1 MIASDGNFDSAVE
14 AIEGTL
20 SNWNRIDS
28 IWVRVQS
35 SSYYWSFPIGDRAL
49 YYPAVTLTSISPT
62 SGNRLQTL
70 YDTLNGSNFIAGVT
84 TVNFGPNITIDSVV
98 VLSASQLRAYI
109 TISATA
115 ATGTRDV
122 SVSNPSP
129 GGGTATLSN
138 AFTVNNPAPIV
149 TSISPTSGNRL
160 QTLYDTLNGSNFIAG
175 VTTVNF
181 GPNITIDSVVVL
193 SASQLR
199 AYITISA
206 TAATGT
212 RDVSVSNPSPG
223 GGTATL
229 SNAFTVNNPAP
240 IVTSISPTSGNRLQT
255 LYDTLNGSN
264 FISGVTVVNYGP
276 GINVISTT
284 VSSPTRIVANI
295 SISASAAT
303 GARRVYVTNSP
314 PGGGTDSSR
323 TFTVNNPAPSLIAIS
338 PDSGIRGQ
346 SLIVTFTGTG
356 YIDGVSSVNVGP
368 GITVDSLT
376 VLDPTR
382 IRAYISISF
391 GATPGN
397 RNFSVTNTPPGG
409 GTSENRVF
417 RVNNPGPTLTG
428 ITPAMGN
435 RLDTLAV
442 TFIGTNFFSGITSVN
457 VGQGIIVR
465 STIVVSPETLTA
477 NITITD
483 TAATGPR
490 NFSVTNASPG
500 GGTSGSQTFT
510 INNPVPV
517 LDSINPTDAS
527 RGQTLNLTLRGRKFI
542 RGASFVNI
550 TPTGIAIDSTSVNSG
565 TQMTARITV
574 TSSATV
580 GTYSVSVINQPPG
593 GGASGSVT
601 FNVINNAPTA
611 PRLMAPAHGDT
622 LQLMDPAVP
631 VSFTWRRSL
640 DPDPLDTLS
649 YTLTLWGA
657 NLDTL
662 FSGLTDTSVSL
673 DIMERLQVATDYW
686 WTIRVTD
693 HIVTVTS
700 PDTFLFRTSNTITAA
715 DLLPEIPKE
724 YRVFQNYPNPF
735 NTSTTIRYELPK
747 ESRVLLKVFNILGQE
762 VATLV
767 DEVKRPGRYSVQWNA
782 GNVASGMYLYR
793 LRAGEF
799 VKTKK
804 LVLLK

>member
-1 MIASDGNFDSAVE
+1 
-14 AIEGTL
+14 
-20 SNWNRIDS
+20 
-28 IWVRVQS
+28 
-35 SSYYWSFPIGDRAL
+35 
-49 YYPAVTLTSISPT
+49 
-62 SGNRLQTL
+62 
-70 YDTLNGSNFIAGVT
+70 
-84 TVNFGPNITIDSVV
+84 
-98 VLSASQLRAYI
+98 
-109 TISATA
+109 
-115 ATGTRDV
+115 
-122 SVSNPSP
+122 
-129 GGGTATLSN
+129 
-138 AFTVNNPAPIV
+138 
-149 TSISPTSGNRL
+149 
-160 QTLYDTLNGSNFIAG
+160 
-175 VTTVNF
+175 
-181 GPNITIDSVVVL
+181 
-193 SASQLR
+193 
-199 AYITISA
+199 
-206 TAATGT
+206 
-212 RDVSVSNPSPG
+212 
-223 GGTATL
+223 
-229 SNAFTVNNPAP
+229 
-240 IVTSISPTSGNRLQT
+240 
-255 LYDTLNGSN
+255 
-264 FISGVTVVNYGP
+264 
-276 GINVISTT
+276 
-284 VSSPTRIVANI
+284 
-295 SISASAAT
+295 
-303 GARRVYVTNSP
+303 
-314 PGGGTDSSR
+314 
-323 TFTVNNPAPSLIAIS
+323 
-338 PDSGIRGQ
+338 
-346 SLIVTFTGTG
+346 
-356 YIDGVSSVNVGP
+356 
-368 GITVDSLT
+368 
-376 VLDPTR
+376 
-382 IRAYISISF
+382 
-391 GATPGN
+391 
-397 RNFSVTNTPPGG
+397 
-409 GTSENRVF
+409 
-417 RVNNPGPTLTG
+417 
-428 ITPAMGN
+428 
-435 RLDTLAV
+435 
-442 TFIGTNFFSGITSVN
+442 
-457 VGQGIIVR
+457 
-465 STIVVSPETLTA
+465 LTA